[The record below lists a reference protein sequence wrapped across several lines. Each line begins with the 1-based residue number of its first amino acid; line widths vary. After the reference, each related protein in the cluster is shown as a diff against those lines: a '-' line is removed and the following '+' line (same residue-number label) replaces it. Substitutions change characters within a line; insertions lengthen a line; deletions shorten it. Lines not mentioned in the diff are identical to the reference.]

1 MRTKIGAVLL
11 ALIATGQT
19 IAYLVS
25 AGPVPADGI
34 GPILKAYRS
43 VADFLP
49 PDGLVG
55 FIGTSKDDD
64 FNGINYYLAQQAL
77 TPRVL
82 SWKNAADASIVITT
96 TGAPPNVSSIPALQS
111 FALIGTGEG
120 EIRILRNRN
129 R

>member
-1 MRTKIGAVLL
+1 MRTKIGAVVL
-11 ALIATGQT
+11 ALIATAQT

-34 GPILKAYRS
+34 GTILKAYRS
-43 VADFLP
+43 VANFLP

-77 TPRVL
+77 APRVF
-82 SWKNAADASIVITT
+82 SWKNDAGANIVITT
-96 TGAPPNVSSIPALQS
+96 TGAPPNASSNPALQS
-111 FALIGTGEG
+111 FVLIGTGDG
-120 EIRILRNRN
+120 EIRILRNRK